1 MKRNKQKKLLSLF
14 MSLVLI
20 LTGSAWTQLVEVKAK
35 TAASDS
41 KKENILKLTMDE
53 KGYLTPQG
61 DSLEMLEKKAF
72 SWDNVTSYFV
82 LTDRFLNSDES
93 NDHSYG
99 RGLKQDGTPVD
110 GLDYKSNPGT
120 FHGGDLNGLTQKV
133 EEGYFNDLGVNAIW
147 ITAPYEQ
154 VHGYTS
160 ANVKSNNASTYPDP
174 DGQGFPY
181 YSYHGYWT
189 LDYTNIDANMGT
201 AEDFE
206 HFVDSCHE
214 RGIRVIMDI
223 VMNHVGYTT
232 MQDAVDYGFDG
243 ALKDGT
249 TSWKNYYYG
258 NATYLMGGDPEAQN
272 FWNKDSDVWA
282 SRWWGPG
289 FVRASYPGYT
299 PAGGD
304 DHHMSLSGLP
314 DVITESSAAEV
325 PTPPLLVSKWTKE
338 GRYSKEQSELDKF
351 FSTNNY
357 KKQPR
362 YYIIKWLTDYV
373 REYGVDGFRCDTAK
387 HVDLDA
393 WNDLK
398 KEGVKALKEWRANNP
413 DKPGAKW
420 TDDFWM
426 TGEAW
431 GHGMGKSEYFTQG
444 GFDSMINFQFNKS
457 GNPSGM
463 EDTYSS
469 YAGKI
474 NSDDS
479 FNVLSYLKS
488 HDDSDSTMG
497 VWKSSSQG
505 MINQGTC
512 LLLAPGGVQI
522 YYGDEINRGLGWESF
537 FTGRDYLDQRFR
549 TDMDWNNY
557 DKACLAHWQKVG
569 QFRNNHISVGAGQ
582 HQKLDGDVYTFS
594 RTYHLEEDDED
605 KVVVAV
611 PGKAGEYSISVGDIF
626 EDGETVTDFYSGKK
640 YEVGGSKVNATCD
653 ENGVIL
659 LEGSGIVKPSVSA
672 KTKGKSDN
680 YTTDTVDITLR
691 GNKVKDT
698 FYSIN
703 GGKKVSFKP
712 DDVITIGGD
721 TAYEEKTTLVLTGI
735 SEEDGSV
742 VKKEYTY
749 QRSKEPTVSDG
760 IFCIKVKKSEFSE
773 APNIYVYSNDSE
785 EKELAGKWPGALL
798 TEDQDDPDYLSYTNE
813 SISGDALI
821 ILSTSSWRSAPDGA
835 KGLVAQGCMLYDKS
849 SNTVEELP
857 SGVPGKVTVNYKDTS
872 GKILKSIY
880 RVGVVG
886 RNYKTYPANIEGYT
900 LKTKPANAEGKYEE
914 NVEVNYIYSN
924 GGVDPTV
931 PSVDPTVPSVDP
943 TVPSVDP
950 TVPSVD
956 PTVPSVDPTVPSVDP
971 TVPSVDPTVPSVD
984 PTVPSEDPTVPSV
997 DPTVPSEDPTVPSE
1011 DPTVPSEEPTKPSE
1025 DPTERP
1031 ISSLKVTGFSVS
1043 IASGIASVGDRI
1055 SLAAKTKG
1063 GEGKV
1068 QYRFMVTKGTTNII
1082 KNYSTSRSAKWT
1094 PKTSGR
1100 YELKVYAKDSTG
1112 KIAKKS
1118 ISKFVVNSKLKI
1130 KSFKVTPGSKKAK
1143 KGSKVKLSVSASG
1156 GSKKYSYKF
1165 AYKYQGSKKVI
1176 SINKYSSKKTYV
1188 WKPKKTGKYTLYVY
1202 VKDKSKNKV
1211 VKREIKNYVVK

>member
-1 MKRNKQKKLLSLF
+1 MRRRRVKKLLSLL

-20 LTGSAWTQLVEVKAK
+20 FSTGAWSQFVEVKAQDK
-35 TAASDS
+35 TSD
-41 KKENILKLTMDE
+41 KAEENVFKVTMDD
-53 KGYLTPQG
+53 KGYIIPTG
-61 DSLEMLEKKAF
+61 DSLKMLEQKAF

-99 RGLKQDGTPVD
+99 RGLKEDGRTPVD
-110 GLDYKSNPGT
+110 GLDYKTNPGT

-154 VHGYTS
+154 IHGYTS
-160 ANVKSNNASTYPDP
+160 ANVKSNNANTYPDP

-201 AEDFE
+201 AKDFE

-232 MQDAVDYGFDG
+232 MKDAIDYGFTD
-243 ALKDGT
+243 ALNDSGIST
-249 TSWKNYYYG
+249 WKNYYFG
-258 NATYLMGGDPEAQN
+258 NSTHLMGGDPEANN
-272 FWNKDSDVWA
+272 FWNKEAGVWA
-282 SRWWGPG
+282 SKWWGPG

-304 DHHMSLSGLP
+304 DYHMSLSGLP
-314 DVITESSAAEV
+314 DVVTESSASEV
-325 PTPPLLVSKWTKE
+325 NTPPLLVTKWTQE
-338 GRYSKEQSELDKF
+338 GRLNEEQNELNDF
-351 FSTNNY
+351 FSKTGY

-387 HVDLDA
+387 HVDKDA
-393 WNDLK
+393 WMDLK
-398 KEGVKALKEWRANNP
+398 KEGIKALNEWRANNP
-413 DKPGAKW
+413 DKAGAQW

-444 GFDSMINFQFNKS
+444 GFDSMINFAFNKS
-457 GNPSGM
+457 GNPSEM
-463 EDTYSS
+463 EETYSS
-469 YAGKI
+469 YASAI
-474 NSDDS
+474 NSDEN

-497 VWKSSSQG
+497 VWRSSSQQ

-512 LLLAPGGVQI
+512 LLLAPGGIQI
-522 YYGDEINRGLGWESF
+522 YYGDEVNRGLGWEDF
-537 FTGRDYLDQRFR
+537 FTGNDYLDQRFR

-557 DKACLAHWQKVG
+557 DKQCLAHWQKVG

-611 PGKAGEYSISVGDIF
+611 PGKAGTFAVSVGDIF
-626 EDGETVTDFYSGKK
+626 EDGETITDAYSGQK
-640 YEVGGSKVNATCD
+640 YEVSGGKVSATCD
-653 ENGVIL
+653 GNGVIL

-672 KTKGKSDN
+672 KTKGSSDT
-680 YTTDTVDITLR
+680 YSSDTMTVTLR

-703 GGKKVSFKP
+703 GGKKVSYKS
-712 DDVITIGGD
+712 DDTITIGGD

-742 VKKEYTY
+742 VSKEYTY
-749 QRSKEPTVSDG
+749 QRGKEPTVSDG
-760 IFCIKVKKSEFSE
+760 IFCVKVKKSEFST
-773 APNIYVYSNDSE
+773 APNIFVYTNDAE
-785 EKELAGKWPGALL
+785 EKSLSGAWPGAVMAD
-798 TEDQDDPDYLSYTNE
+798 DQDDSECFSYTNE
-813 SISGDALI
+813 DIKGDALI
-821 ILSTSSWRSAPDGA
+821 ILSTSDGWRSTPDMA
-835 KGLVAQGCMLYDKS
+835 KGLVAEGCMLYDKT
-849 SNTVEELP
+849 SNILSEIP
-857 SGVPGKVTVNYKDTS
+857 SGEPGKVTINYKDTS
-872 GKILKSIY
+872 GKVLKSIY
-880 RVGVVG
+880 RVGVIG
-886 RNYKTYPANIEGYT
+886 RDYKTYPANIEGYT
-900 LKTKPANAEGKYEE
+900 LKTTPSNATGKYEKD
-914 NVEVNYIYSN
+914 VEVNYIYTS
-924 GGVDPTV
+924 GGQEP
-931 PSVDPTVPSVDP
+931 PES
-943 TVPSVDP
+943 
-950 TVPSVD
+950 
-956 PTVPSVDPTVPSVDP
+956 
-971 TVPSVDPTVPSVD
+971 
-984 PTVPSEDPTVPSV
+984 SED
-997 DPTVPSEDPTVPSE
+997 
-1011 DPTVPSEEPTKPSE
+1011 PTKPSE
-1025 DPTERP
+1025 DPTKPSEDPTKPSEDPTKPSQDPTKPSEDPTKPSEDPTKPSQDPTKPSEDPTKPSENPTKPSEDPTKP
-1031 ISSLKVTGFSVS
+1031 IDDPVSSFKVTGFSVS
-1043 IASGIASVGDRI
+1043 IARGVASVGDRI
-1055 SLAAKTKG
+1055 SLVAKAKG
-1063 GEGKV
+1063 GKGKV
-1068 QYRFMVTKGTTNII
+1068 KYRFLQTKGTTSII
-1082 KNYSTSRSAKWT
+1082 RNYSSSNVAKWS
-1094 PKTSGR
+1094 PKTSGK

-1118 ISKFVVNSKLKI
+1118 IKNYTVNTKLKI
-1130 KSFKVTPGSKKAK
+1130 KSFKVSPGSKKAK
-1143 KGSKVKLSVSASG
+1143 KGRKVKLTVSATG
-1156 GSKKYSYKF
+1156 GSKKYAYKF
-1165 AYKYQGSKKVI
+1165 AYKYQGSSKVVAI
-1176 SINKYSSKKTYV
+1176 SKYSSKKSVT
-1188 WKPKKTGKYTLYVY
+1188 WKPKKSGKYKLYAY

-1211 VKREIKNYVVK
+1211 VKKEIKTYKVK